1 MDVPK
6 AGIDG
11 TLFSR
16 GAGHTINHVSNNEAK
31 SNVQLRT

>member
-6 AGIDG
+6 AGNDG

-16 GAGHTINHVSNNEAK
+16 GAGHTINHVSNKGLNE
-31 SNVQLRT
+31 